1 MRFNPRVDLRE
12 GADRAGD
19 GAGRDLLARRDQAG
33 AGAGEFG
40 IGLGELEPEGRRLGM
55 DAVRAADGRR
65 QLVLEGAALQRGEQ
79 RVDVGDKDVGGAG
92 ELHVEAGVEHVG
104 RRHALMHEARLRP
117 DDLGEMRQERDDV
130 VLGLALDRVDARDVE
145 DRVAALVPDRPRG
158 RLRDDAELGHGVGG
172 MRLDLEPDAE
182 ARLRRPR
189 SRPSR
194 AGCSAGSSPLPSADP
209 LHVAK
214 PTSLAS
220 RRAGLE
226 AATARCHTSGRVAW
240 PHEETPMQLQTLPTP
255 LSHRDRNVAP
265 VLIVLHA
272 TAGSTAKSSINHLR
286 GIGLSYHYIIARD
299 GRDSA
304 RFESNDGTDP
314 IVFGC
319 VPENGEAFHV
329 ASTIPVP
336 NAGGIINKNSI
347 GISLAN
353 IQRRTNPERYP
364 AKQLKALDD
373 VIAMVLQAHPSIKQL
388 TTHAVVQP
396 WNRADPRGVSGP
408 AIAQR
413 HGLTFWKPTDAQ
425 VAQHRPREG

>member
-1 MRFNPRVDLRE
+1 
-12 GADRAGD
+12 
-19 GAGRDLLARRDQAG
+19 
-33 AGAGEFG
+33 
-40 IGLGELEPEGRRLGM
+40 
-55 DAVRAADGRR
+55 
-65 QLVLEGAALQRGEQ
+65 
-79 RVDVGDKDVGGAG
+79 
-92 ELHVEAGVEHVG
+92 
-104 RRHALMHEARLRP
+104 
-117 DDLGEMRQERDDV
+117 
-130 VLGLALDRVDARDVE
+130 
-145 DRVAALVPDRPRG
+145 
-158 RLRDDAELGHGVGG
+158 
-172 MRLDLEPDAE
+172 
-182 ARLRRPR
+182 
-189 SRPSR
+189 
-194 AGCSAGSSPLPSADP
+194 
-209 LHVAK
+209 
-214 PTSLAS
+214 
-220 RRAGLE
+220 
-226 AATARCHTSGRVAW
+226 
-240 PHEETPMQLQTLPTP
+240 MQLQTFPTP

-299 GRDSA
+299 GRDGA

-336 NAGGIINKNSI
+336 NAGGKSTRTRSAYRWP
-347 GISLAN
+347 ISSAGP
-353 IQRRTNPERYP
+353 IRSAIP

-396 WNRADPRGVSGP
+396 WNRADPARRLRP
-408 AIAQR
+408 RDHAQR